1 MVFSSCDSVAGC
13 LDLCCPEAALSP
25 VYSGLH
31 TRVRVLHTRVRV
43 LHAENAD
50 LINEAGLLMTGK
62 KRENNGVS
70 NEID

>member
-1 MVFSSCDSVAGC
+1 MVFSSRDSVAGC
-13 LDLCCPEAALSP
+13 LDHCCLEAALSP

-31 TRVRVLHTRVRV
+31 TRARV

-50 LINEAGLLMTGK
+50 LINDAGLLTSGK
-62 KRENNGVS
+62 KRKNNDMS